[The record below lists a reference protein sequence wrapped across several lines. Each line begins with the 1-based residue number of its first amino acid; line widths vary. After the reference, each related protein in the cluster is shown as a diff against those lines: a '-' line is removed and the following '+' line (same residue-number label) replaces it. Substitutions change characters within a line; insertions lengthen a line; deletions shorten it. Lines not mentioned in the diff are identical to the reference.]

1 MDHQHPQELQQQDG
15 HGAEGHA
22 GEAKEI
28 EMNPHASHLDD
39 SVEVE
44 IIEELD
50 GSTKGGRIVITIN

>member
-1 MDHQHPQELQQQDG
+1 MDHQHPQDG

-39 SVEVE
+39 SAEVE